1 MVMKGAHRLMRPLFA
16 QVMRKASL
24 EDGNMPRMP
33 RNHAFTVCL
42 QRVDRGLIFKTLRNV
57 YPKSISSSRQPFE
70 SAKPQ
75 DFEAQTAA
83 LLSILILGYTFR
95 IVLFR

>member
-33 RNHAFTVCL
+33 RNHAFTACL
-42 QRVDRGLIFKTLRNV
+42 RRVDRGLIFKTLRNV

-75 DFEAQTAA
+75 DFEAQTVA